1 MSRPDISCHP
11 SVALD
16 VEFEIWDVKPSRNTL
31 LRVGYQC
38 SIAPNT
44 DISRIW
50 KRQSFNT
57 VLLCLDCN
65 KYHRSEPQDRS
76 AGRADWRWN
85 RHEFHW
91 ICLAELLTIWVHLK
105 IGRTTISRFDGK
117 HSPRRTFIITLP
129 YRRGIKCIVLN
140 QCCDIWRWCRPSS
153 AWMGNSL
160 PVQAVWN

>member
-31 LRVGYQC
+31 LRVSYQC
-38 SIAPNT
+38 SIVPQYRYFKNM
-44 DISRIW
+44 

-117 HSPRRTFIITLP
+117 HSSPSDLHNYSSVSSWDKMYRVKSVLRYLTLVP
-129 YRRGIKCIVLN
+129 TIFRLN
-140 QCCDIWRWCRPSS
+140 
-153 AWMGNSL
+153 GK
-160 PVQAVWN
+160 